1 MRVQRVIVETADGQ
15 LHEGIYGSIS
25 DDVLSVGDER
35 IPMVEVVNLDFPD
48 APESIEERIFALT
61 DGWVD

>member
-1 MRVQRVIVETADGQ
+1 MRTQRVIVDTFDGQ
-15 LHEGIYGSIS
+15 RHEGVYGGIA
-25 DDVLSVGDER
+25 DDVLTVDDVTL
-35 IPMVEVVNLDFPD
+35 PMEQVANFDFPD

>member
-1 MRVQRVIVETADGQ
+1 MGQRVIATTRDGQ
-15 LHEGIYGSIS
+15 RHEGVYGSIRN
-25 DDVLSVGDER
+25 DVLSVGTET

-61 DGWVD
+61 DGWVS